1 MSHIFSGW
9 TQGMPE
15 SLTASR
21 FSALKGLPILARGNG
36 AKRRPPR
43 VSVVMEVSP
52 SPCGSF
58 TIGQNPLWARGEGFG
73 GVGRHSEL
81 DRDLNHPLYPAAR
94 LMGQDEPERRGSRL
108 EGLLSRRK
116 HPLREKGWGERFRHY
131 VL

>member
-1 MSHIFSGW
+1 VSMSHIFSGW

-52 SPCGSF
+52 SHRGSF
-58 TIGQNPLWARGEGFG
+58 TIGKNPLWARGEGFG

-81 DRDLNHPLYPAAR
+81 DRDLNHPSIQRPDLWVKTSP
-94 LMGQDEPERRGSRL
+94 
-108 EGLLSRRK
+108 
-116 HPLREKGWGERFRHY
+116 WGEG
-131 VL
+131 